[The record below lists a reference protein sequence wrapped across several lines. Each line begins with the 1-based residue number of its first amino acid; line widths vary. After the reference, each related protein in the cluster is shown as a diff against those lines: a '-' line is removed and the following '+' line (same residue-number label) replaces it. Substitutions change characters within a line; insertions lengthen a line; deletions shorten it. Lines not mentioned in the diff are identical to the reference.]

1 MVIYKIG
8 GWVAGWLGCARA
20 YVLAGCAR
28 AYVLSG
34 CARAYVL
41 SGKNNATSSAHPSIP
56 LG

>member
-34 CARAYVL
+34 
-41 SGKNNATSSAHPSIP
+41 KNNATSSAHPSIP